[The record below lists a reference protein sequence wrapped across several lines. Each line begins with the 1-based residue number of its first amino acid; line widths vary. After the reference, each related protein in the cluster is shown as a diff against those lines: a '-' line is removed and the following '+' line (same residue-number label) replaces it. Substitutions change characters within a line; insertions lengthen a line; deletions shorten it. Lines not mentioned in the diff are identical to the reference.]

1 MSSYALSI
9 PTSTFPLLS
18 HGDHPTLGFPCWYFH
33 PCETT
38 AAVDELVRE
47 IARDDWNEEVKTVQ
61 WLEMWFLVVCS
72 VLNL

>member
-1 MSSYALSI
+1 VSSYALYI
-9 PTSTFPLLS
+9 PTSTFPFLS
-18 HGDHPTLGFPCWYFH
+18 HGDHPTLGFPCWYLH

-38 AAVDELVRE
+38 TAVDELVRE
-47 IARDDWNEEVKTVQ
+47 IAQDDWTEEVKTVY